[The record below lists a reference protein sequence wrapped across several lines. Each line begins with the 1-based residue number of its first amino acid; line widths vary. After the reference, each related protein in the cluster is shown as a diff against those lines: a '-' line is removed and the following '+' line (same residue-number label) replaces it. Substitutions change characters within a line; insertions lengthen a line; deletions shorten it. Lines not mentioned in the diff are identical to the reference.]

1 MIVLL
6 YFIAFFN
13 LSENDYIQKIYAEES
28 NVITIAEESLKEYP
42 QSFNINLNSGYIL
55 LKQKKYEKA
64 QKYYKRAY
72 EIYKDIEALL
82 GLTYTQYELK
92 QYDSLIEST
101 NEYINTTEQPNEY
114 ILTRRGYSFYY
125 LFEYEKSIECLKK
138 INNKSKDIITLIDYI
153 EPKLSFNIIPAGG
166 MISYD
171 DKNIKKSFA
180 YCGIYPSLMYDKY
193 SASFGYSQGVLSYK
207 DETTKDLNQYEYD
220 IGLKYGRKHLFFAH
234 YKYIDLNDLTG
245 MVYFGGYGL
254 NLLNYGLETSFA
266 FSDYDNF
273 KVYQGEVIP
282 YIWLFHNYVKAGFGG
297 GYKYFDVKYLKS
309 SYFVK
314 SYITYFAAKFM
325 TFNIDLIYNQKT
337 YFVSNYGFISDN
349 SGDDI
354 TGYLNGSVSFKIN
367 KFILSPYY
375 QIYLMK
381 VRQKGLSNKQSYGI
395 SAGFTY

>member
-13 LSENDYIQKIYAEES
+13 LSENDYIQKMYAEES
-28 NVITIAEESLKEYP
+28 NVITIVEESLKEYP

-55 LKQKKYEKA
+55 LKKKYEKA
-64 QKYYKRAY
+64 QKYYNRAY

-153 EPKLSFNIIPAGG
+153 EPKLSFNVIHVGG

-180 YCGIYPSLMYDKY
+180 YCGIYPFLMYYKY
-193 SASFGYSQGVLSYK
+193 SASFGYSQCVLSYK

-220 IGLKYGRKHLFFAH
+220 IGLKYRRKHLYFKKLIQLIQCF
-234 YKYIDLNDLTG
+234 YI
-245 MVYFGGYGL
+245 
-254 NLLNYGLETSFA
+254 
-266 FSDYDNF
+266 
-273 KVYQGEVIP
+273 
-282 YIWLFHNYVKAGFGG
+282 
-297 GYKYFDVKYLKS
+297 
-309 SYFVK
+309 
-314 SYITYFAAKFM
+314 
-325 TFNIDLIYNQKT
+325 
-337 YFVSNYGFISDN
+337 
-349 SGDDI
+349 
-354 TGYLNGSVSFKIN
+354 
-367 KFILSPYY
+367 
-375 QIYLMK
+375 
-381 VRQKGLSNKQSYGI
+381 
-395 SAGFTY
+395 